1 MLVKILIGIGMIILT
16 LILTIVLLQAV
27 EWIEDKFNGILWEK
41 RRCEVYWKRKKEN
54 NGRKVSTPRKE
65 GGDFRKIK

>member
-41 RRCEVYWKRKKEN
+41 RRCEVYRKRKKEN